1 MAGRDILSDKKIK
14 VVSIAGPT
22 ASGKTSLSV
31 KLAQRLGAE
40 IVSADSMQ
48 IYKGMDIATAKPAKE
63 EMCSIVHHLMDFVD
77 AQETYSVARYIDDAN
92 KAIADI
98 HSRGKLPMIVGGTGL
113 YMDSLLSGI
122 TYCEGEVDLDLRK
135 KLQDKLSL
143 FGIDFML
150 KELATFDTE
159 SATRLSV
166 ERNPKRIIRAMEVY
180 YTTGVTMTEQN
191 LRSKENE
198 SQYIPTKIALNFRD
212 RQKLYDRINLRVD
225 LMLEQGLVE
234 EAEVYFASNPGNTA
248 VQAIGYKELK
258 PYFDGEL
265 SLVECVE
272 TLKRSTRRYAKRQL
286 TWFMRDPQIKWF
298 YADDYDSSEVLC
310 EAVSDYLIQE
320 GFEEE

>member
-1 MAGRDILSDKKIK
+1 MSDKKIK